1 MQTKK
6 GFTLIELLVVIAII
20 AILAAI
26 LFPVFQKVREN
37 ARRTACLSNLKQ
49 IGLAVVQYQQDA
61 DEKAPGG
68 RSGAGTGE
76 GWAGE
81 IYLYV
86 KSTQVF
92 KCPDDSGADLN
103 ASSYGYNLNAT
114 QPSPVCLAAANGGA
128 YPPLCTDGT
137 TSGNGRALSDF
148 NAPASTVLLFEVANS
163 RYYSVATDLDTPY
176 GASAAGNGLYVP
188 HGYYNNSG
196 ATTTA
201 ASGDGYLKYATGMF
215 NGLHLYP
222 GCFTAVEG
230 RHVGGANYLM
240 ADDHA
245 KWLRPISI
253 SPGNS
258 ASSAANPQYDEYPG
272 NGNGTAAGTAGTFS
286 DNVTRPAATFSIQ

>member
-49 IGLAVVQYQQDA
+49 IGLAVVQYQQDT
-61 DEKAPGG
+61 DERSPGG

-81 IYLYV
+81 IYLYI
-86 KSTQVF
+86 KSTQAF

-103 ASSYGYNLNAT
+103 SASYGMNSNT
-114 QPSPVCLAAANGGA
+114 TSPSPVCLAAAAGGPFPA
-128 YPPLCTDGT
+128 LCTDGT
-137 TSGNGRALSDF
+137 TSGNGHALSDF
-148 NAPASTVLLFEVANS
+148 SAPASTVLLFEVANS

-176 GASAAGNGLYVP
+176 GASASGNGLYVP
-188 HGYYNNSG
+188 HGYYNNNN

-201 ASGDGYLKYATGMF
+201 TSSDGYLKYATGIF
-215 NGLHLYP
+215 NGLHTSP
-222 GCFTAVEG
+222 GCFTAVDG

-240 ADDHA
+240 SDDHA
-245 KWLRPISI
+245 KWLRPNSI
-253 SPGNS
+253 SPGRN
-258 ASSAANPQYDEYPG
+258 AYAQTDKQYDEG
-272 NGNGTAAGTAGTFS
+272 ATGDGSAAGTGGTFS
-286 DNVTRPAATFSIQ
+286 DGVNKPAATFSIN